1 MGEAVDD
8 LAERV
13 VTRVAQ
19 GNGAARARVPDR
31 CAFAARLAV
40 AVFMLCTGVA
50 ANSGAQS
57 PKTGASAPSSSRART
72 RLALPS
78 IDVTEASI
86 TELRAAMASGRTTSV
101 QLVNAYLARIA
112 AYEHA
117 GPQLNALIRLN
128 PNARAEA
135 AQRDAERQAGRSRG
149 ALHGIPVIVKDNF
162 DTFDMPTSGGSLA
175 LANSQP
181 SADAFV
187 IKKLRDAGA
196 IILAKS
202 NLHELAAGITSISSL
217 GGQTRNPYDPARCPG
232 GSSGGTGA
240 AIAASF
246 AAVGW
251 GSDTCGS
258 IRIPSAFG
266 SLFGLRPTQG
276 LISRTGIIPLS
287 HTQDI
292 GGPLARTVTDL
303 AIALDVSVGYDAA
316 DAVTARLKDTP
327 LPRFEAALDRNA
339 LRGARIGVFA
349 PYFRDTD
356 AEIADTV
363 RAAIAA
369 MKSLGAT
376 IVEVS
381 APEFDTLIA
390 NTSVIPMETK
400 FDLIDYLKR
409 VPNAPVHSMRE
420 ILDKGLYD
428 RALEVR
434 FRAVDTVQSL
444 DTDRYRTTLR
454 RQTQLRTR
462 MERILDSLS
471 LDALAYPTMRQ
482 KPTLIGEP
490 QLGGTCNLTAQSG
503 LPSISIPAG
512 FMDEGLP
519 VGIELMGRAMSDVRL
534 MALAYAFEQSG
545 ARRRAPTTTPPL
557 VRGIAPAAS
566 AMVVRASTPRV
577 AATARVMYD
586 ATTSTL
592 RWSVQLT
599 GAAMNDVQAV
609 VLRRINSAA
618 TASSPALSARVIARL
633 LGPGMRGARGSLQLS
648 GAEQRAL
655 TDGRIVLALYNAD
668 TATPVET
675 VLRPAVK

>member
-1 MGEAVDD
+1 MGNAVDD

-13 VTRVAQ
+13 VTRVTQ

-31 CAFAARLAV
+31 SVFAV
-40 AVFMLCTGVA
+40 ARVVAFCMLCTGGA
-50 ANSGAQS
+50 SSSGAQS
-57 PKTGASAPSSSRART
+57 PQGVTPAPSSSRSRVRVAT
-72 RLALPS
+72 PTL
-78 IDVTEASI
+78 DVTEASI
-86 TELRAAMASGRTTSV
+86 TELRAAIASGRTTSV

-128 PNARAEA
+128 PNARTEA
-135 AQRDAERQAGRSRG
+135 VQRDAERRAGRSRG

-175 LANSQP
+175 LASSQP

-316 DAVTARLKDTP
+316 DAVTARLKDAP

-363 RAAIAA
+363 RAAMAA
-369 MKSLGAT
+369 MRSLGAT
-376 IVEVS
+376 IIEVS
-381 APEFDTLIA
+381 VPEFDTLIA

-400 FDLIDYLKR
+400 FDLIEYLKR

-434 FRAVDTVQSL
+434 FRSVDTVQSL
-444 DTDRYRTTLR
+444 DTERYRTALR
-454 RQTQLRTR
+454 RQTQLRDR

-534 MALAYAFEQSG
+534 VALAYAFEQSG
-545 ARRRAPTTTPPL
+545 ARRRAPTTTPSL
-557 VRGIAPAAS
+557 VRGVAPMPS
-566 AMVVRASTPRV
+566 TMLVRATAPQV
-577 AATARVMYD
+577 AATARLTYD
-586 ATTSTL
+586 APTSML
-592 RWSVQLT
+592 RWSVQLNGT
-599 GAAMNDVQAV
+599 AVDDVVAV
-609 VLRRINSAA
+609 VLRRGNDTGTAA
-618 TASSPALSARVIARL
+618 APAQSVRVITRL
-633 LGPGMRGARGSLQLS
+633 LGPGMRRASGSLQLN
-648 GAEQRAL
+648 GAERRAL
-655 TDGRIVLALYNAD
+655 SDGRITLALYTRR
-668 TATPVET
+668 TAAPVET
-675 VLRPAVK
+675 VIREAAK

>member
-1 MGEAVDD
+1 MGDADERYAGHSVTGERRIVGAIRSAVQCRRACVGTAAILLLNAVVLRSLEAQP
-8 LAERV
+8 R
-13 VTRVAQ
+13 
-19 GNGAARARVPDR
+19 
-31 CAFAARLAV
+31 
-40 AVFMLCTGVA
+40 GVA
-50 ANSGAQS
+50 TLGI
-57 PKTGASAPSSSRART
+57 TTRSAPRAGAT
-72 RLALPS
+72 TAGLE
-78 IDVTEASI
+78 VTEASI
-86 TELRAAMASGRTTSV
+86 TDLRNAMASGRTTSV
-101 QLVNAYLARIA
+101 RLVNAYLARIA

-117 GPQLNALIRLN
+117 GPQLNALIRVN

-135 AQRDAERQAGRSRG
+135 AQRDAERREGKIRG
-149 ALHGIPVIVKDNF
+149 ALHGVPIIIKDNF

-187 IKKLRDAGA
+187 VKKLRDAGA

-217 GGQTRNPYDPARCPG
+217 GGQTRNPYDPTRCPG

-316 DAVTARLKDTP
+316 DAVTARLQNTV

-356 AEIADTV
+356 TEIADTV
-363 RAAIAA
+363 RAAVAA
-369 MKSLGAT
+369 MKLLGAT
-376 IVEVS
+376 IIEVS

-390 NTSVIPMETK
+390 NTSVIPFETK

-420 ILDKGLYD
+420 ILDKGLFD

-434 FRAVDTVQSL
+434 FRSVDTVQSL

-454 RQTQLRTR
+454 RQTLLRER

-482 KPTLIGEP
+482 KPTLVGEP

-534 MALAYAFEQSG
+534 VAMAFAFEQSG
-545 ARRRAPTTTPPL
+545 ARRRAPSTTPAL
-557 VRGIAPAAS
+557 VRGVAPAATS
-566 AMVVRASTPRV
+566 TVVRAISEHAT
-577 AATARVMYD
+577 ATARFTYD
-586 ATTSTL
+586 APTSTL
-592 RWSVQLT
+592 RWSVAVT
-599 GAAMNDVQAV
+599 GRAPDDVQAV
-609 VLRRINSAA
+609 VLRRSNAAASA
-618 TASSPALSARVIARL
+618 TVPAQSVRVIARL
-633 LGPGMRGARGSLQLS
+633 VGPHMRTAS
-648 GAEQRAL
+648 GALVLGGAERRAL
-655 TDGRIVLALYNAD
+655 AAGRVTLALY
-668 TATPVET
+668 
-675 VLRPAVK
+675 RRSAVTTTESVVSFSRY